1 MRFVCLIS
9 VATFFCTWVTWQ
21 HVAQRRLELG
31 LDHLL
36 TLEASQVRLVPG
48 EDSDMETELDLDNV
62 TLPLWTLKK

>member
-1 MRFVCLIS
+1 M
-9 VATFFCTWVTWQ
+9 
-21 HVAQRRLELG
+21 AQRRLELG

-62 TLPLWTLKK
+62 TLWTLKKKHLMSLFTSGHS